1 MNVLAT
7 LLGAGL
13 IFFALREV
21 FQQLFIPN
29 GGGSLSRVLMRAVWR
44 AFRRVAVHRPT
55 SLVLAGPCTLLT
67 VIASWSALLVI
78 GWALVYWPRMPAGFL
93 YALGLADP
101 GQGGF
106 IEALYLSLV
115 TLATLGFGDIVPTSG
130 PLRVLVPFEALIG
143 FGLFT
148 AAVSWLLSIYPALS
162 RRKVLAH
169 EANLVRESERE
180 VGSVVEELSADAADR
195 LLASLTSQLVTV
207 QGDLVQFPVTYYF
220 HNGDE
225 RFALPG
231 VMPYLVRVAQ
241 SAGREDRP
249 PEVRFRARM
258 LHDAIDDFS
267 STVASYFL
275 DLPPSSP
282 TAAILAAYARDQRHA
297 PGKGAR

>member
-7 LLGAGL
+7 LMGVGL
-13 IFFALREV
+13 IFFALREI

-44 AFRRVAVHRPT
+44 VFRRVAVRRPA

-67 VIASWSALLVI
+67 VIASWSVLLVV
-78 GWALVYWPRMPAGFL
+78 GWALVFWPRMPAEFL
-93 YALGLADP
+93 YASGLGDS

-106 IEALYLSLV
+106 SEALYLSLV

-130 PLRVLVPFEALIG
+130 PLRALVPLEALIG

-162 RRKVLAH
+162 RRQVLAH
-169 EANLVRESERE
+169 EVNLIRESERE
-180 VGSVVEELSADAADR
+180 VGSVVEEISADAADR
-195 LLASLTSQLVTV
+195 LLASLTSQLLTV

-220 HNGDE
+220 HNSDE

-231 VMPYLVRVAQ
+231 VMPYLFRLAQ
-241 SAGREDRP
+241 SAGRGDRP
-249 PEVRFRARM
+249 PEVRFRATM
-258 LHDAIDDFS
+258 LHAAIDDFS

-282 TAAILAAYARDQRHA
+282 TDDVLAAYARDQHHA
-297 PGKGAR
+297 PREGAR

>member
-1 MNVLAT
+1 MTVLAT
-7 LLGAGL
+7 LLGVGL

-44 AFRRVAVHRPT
+44 VFRRVAVRRPA

-67 VIASWSALLVI
+67 VIASWSVLLVV
-78 GWALVYWPRMPAGFL
+78 GWALIFWPRMPAEFL
-93 YALGLADP
+93 YASGLEDS

-106 IEALYLSLV
+106 LEALYLSLV

-130 PLRVLVPFEALIG
+130 PLRILVPLEALIG

-162 RRKVLAH
+162 RRQVLAH
-169 EANLVRESERE
+169 EVNLVRESERE
-180 VGSVVEELSADAADR
+180 VGSVLEELSADAADR
-195 LLASLTSQLVTV
+195 LLVSLTSQLLTV

-220 HNGDE
+220 HNSDE

-231 VMPYLVRVAQ
+231 VMPYLVRLAE
-241 SAGREDRP
+241 SAERGDRP
-249 PEVRFRARM
+249 PEVRLRARM
-258 LHDAIDDFS
+258 LHAAIDDFS
-267 STVASYFL
+267 TTVASYFL
-275 DLPPSSP
+275 DLPPSP
-282 TAAILAAYARDQRHA
+282 TDAILAAYARDQRHA
-297 PGKGAR
+297 PRKGAR